1 MFHSRKLNNDIKQ
14 FHEPAPRLIYKDK
27 ETTYDVLL
35 QKVNSVRVHHGNL
48 QFLVT
53 ETFKMKNDL

>member
-1 MFHSRKLNNDIKQ
+1 MFHSRKLKNGIKE

-27 ETTYDVLL
+27 EATYDVLL
-35 QKVNSVRVHHGNL
+35 QKVNSVRVHHANL